1 MLYFYDARFHFFE
14 SHMESQ
20 YICPTKASQKCARL
34 GEFKLEVVSNVWDLS
49 LLYQKR
55 TRSINSQGFGFG
67 RRMLDLCLVV
77 EIEGLWIFVR
87 PFSLAPSL
95 YISLQFATS
104 SFMNC
109 TFFNKNIQPL
119 QSWPLLLKHQT
130 LLMKPP
136 GASKQV
142 VLRPHDISR
151 ILREIHFF
159 HLGQAFQPSTSIGK
173 STSPG

>member
-20 YICPTKASQKCARL
+20 YICPTKASQKYCARL

-77 EIEGLWIFVR
+77 EIEGL
-87 PFSLAPSL
+87 
-95 YISLQFATS
+95 
-104 SFMNC
+104 
-109 TFFNKNIQPL
+109 
-119 QSWPLLLKHQT
+119 
-130 LLMKPP
+130 
-136 GASKQV
+136 
-142 VLRPHDISR
+142 
-151 ILREIHFF
+151 
-159 HLGQAFQPSTSIGK
+159 
-173 STSPG
+173 